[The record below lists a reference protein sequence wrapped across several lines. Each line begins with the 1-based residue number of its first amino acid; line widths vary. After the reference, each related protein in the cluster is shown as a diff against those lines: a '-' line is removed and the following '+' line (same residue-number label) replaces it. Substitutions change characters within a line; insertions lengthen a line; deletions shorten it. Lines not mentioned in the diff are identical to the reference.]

1 MIRAL
6 TVVLAVFGWVAWSI
20 VTDPPADGR
29 IDGRG
34 VVAVAVVIVVLR
46 VGARAER
53 GRA

>member
-6 TVVLAVFGWVAWSI
+6 RVAVLILAALAVSLIVWPSPGFG
-20 VTDPPADGR
+20 
-29 IDGRG
+29 GRG
-34 VVAVAVVIVVLR
+34 VAAVAVAAVVLR

>member
-6 TVVLAVFGWVAWSI
+6 TVAVLILAALAVSI
-20 VTDPPADGR
+20 VLDPPHG

-34 VVAVAVVIVVLR
+34 VLAVAVVVVVLR
-46 VGARAER
+46 VGARTER

>member
-6 TVVLAVFGWVAWSI
+6 RVAIAILAALAVSLVVWPSPGFG
-20 VTDPPADGR
+20 
-29 IDGRG
+29 GRG
-34 VVAVAVVIVVLR
+34 MVAVAVAACVLR